1 MQDHYPETAYQTHCK
16 RCGKTW
22 DKPSQVAAHQRWCR
36 PRGEPAVAVAGAS
49 AVAGQKDATDPVDDG
64 KRKPYLKC
72 VALGATIETIDVP
85 TLMKVFNRDDL
96 RSILKNNRRYVQP
109 GFE

>member
-1 MQDHYPETAYQTHCK
+1 
-16 RCGKTW
+16 
-22 DKPSQVAAHQRWCR
+22 
-36 PRGEPAVAVAGAS
+36 
-49 AVAGQKDATDPVDDG
+49 VAGQKDATDPVDDG